1 MTKIYI
7 FFKEKKKKKKRI
19 AEKSTMER
27 KWNFGASLVAEMVK
41 NPPIMQE
48 TQV

>member
-1 MTKIYI
+1 MTN
-7 FFKEKKKKKKRI
+7 FFNKEKKKKKRI

-27 KWNFGASLVAEMVK
+27 KLNFGASLVAEMV
-41 NPPIMQE
+41 QE